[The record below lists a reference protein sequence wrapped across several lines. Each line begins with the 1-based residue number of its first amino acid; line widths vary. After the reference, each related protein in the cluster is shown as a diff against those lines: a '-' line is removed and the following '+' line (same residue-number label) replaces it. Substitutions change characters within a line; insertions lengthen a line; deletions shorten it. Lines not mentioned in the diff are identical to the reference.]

1 LSQDKEEERKGGG
14 GGGGGGEWKGEGW
27 IICVIK
33 VPYSCEKVVVQS
45 SNELRSRLRAL
56 SFDDG

>member
-1 LSQDKEEERKGGG
+1 LSQDKEEERK
-14 GGGGGGEWKGEGW
+14 GGGGGEWKGEGW

-45 SNELRSRLRAL
+45 SNELRSRLRAF
-56 SFDDG
+56 SFDEG